1 MLKQIQSPSLRTIP
15 TAHLAQTMSLLE
27 LTWDELRQ
35 KIEKELSSNPAL
47 EYIDEKTCP
56 TCHRRLRNTLLCPVC
71 SKPKQDCFELPIVF
85 ISARGDFI
93 PKADWDNEDDNKSD
107 EWLTAE
113 DDLPT
118 HILRQIADEIS
129 VEERPIAIHILTC
142 LNDDG
147 FLDVPIVE
155 IAQFFHKPISKI
167 KKIISLIQNSDPIGV
182 GSSNPQEALLVQLDF
197 LNETKDV
204 PKLARILIQEG
215 MDLLSHRAT
224 QEMSRRYNVSLDEV
238 NETIRFISDNLNP
251 FPGRANWNGSTSVQ
265 TNPVYTQPDIII
277 SKLNDRPDTPLVV
290 EILSPYAGGLRV
302 NPLFRKAVQEAP
314 LGKEKE
320 WHEALDSASLLVKCL
335 QQRNQALVRLMQTL
349 VILQREFILRG
360 DECLLPVTRAQI
372 SQQLGV
378 HESTISRAVSE
389 KSVQLPSRKII
400 PLSKMFDRSLHIRTI
415 LRQIIQEENQ
425 PLSDTQLAHL
435 LKQKGYQVAR
445 RTVAKYRAIEGI
457 MPARYRQ
464 ALA

>member
-1 MLKQIQSPSLRTIP
+1 MLKQIQSPSLRTVP

-47 EYIDEKTCP
+47 EYVDEKICP
-56 TCHRRLRNTLLCPVC
+56 GCHRRLRDNALCPVC
-71 SKPKQDCFELPIVF
+71 SRPKQESFDLPIVF
-85 ISARGDFI
+85 ISARGDFF
-93 PKADWDNEDDNKSD
+93 PKSDWDKDEDNKGE

-118 HILRQIADEIS
+118 HILRQIADEIT

-147 FLDVPIVE
+147 FLEVPIVE
-155 IAQFFHKPISKI
+155 IAQFHHKPISKI
-167 KKIISLIQNSDPIGV
+167 KKVLSLIQYSDPIGV

-197 LNETKDV
+197 LRESTVIPD
-204 PKLARILIQEG
+204 LARTLIQER

-224 QEMSRRYNVSLDEV
+224 QEISRRYNISIEEV
-238 NETIRFISDNLNP
+238 NETIRFISENLNP

-265 TNPVYTQPDIII
+265 SNPVYTRPDIII
-277 SKLNDRPDTPLVV
+277 SKLNERPDTPLVV
-290 EILSPYAGGLRV
+290 EILSPYAGGLRI

-314 LGKEKE
+314 IDKEKA

-335 QQRNQALVRLMQTL
+335 QQRNQALVRLMQSL
-349 VILQREFILRG
+349 VVLQREFILNG
-360 DECLLPVTRAQI
+360 DECLLPITRAQI

-378 HESTISRAVSE
+378 HESTISRAVSG

-400 PLSKMFDRSLHIRTI
+400 PLSKMFDRSLHIRSI
-415 LRQIIQEENQ
+415 LRQIIQDEKQ
-425 PLSDTQLAHL
+425 PLSDTQLAL
-435 LKQKGYQVAR
+435 LLEEKGYSIAR